1 MQYSDLFNL
10 FFSLSEEEHRE
21 AKKFLRS
28 PYFNKREDVVL
39 LFDYLLLQ
47 KEKKKPDW
55 SRENAYLYATKE
67 SKFDEAKMRHLM
79 SYLMQLLLRFLSIQY
94 YEKDSNQVELNLY
107 KALKNKNLEKKSNQ
121 IFTDRTK
128 TLEHEVLRN
137 KHYHF
142 QKFQW
147 LSEQFD
153 EAMKKRRTGD
163 LQLENMTEEFTKYYL
178 SEALRQ
184 ASALLSYQNVTSQR
198 FDLSFADD
206 LIRLA
211 ESKNYQSIPAIAVY
225 YHSFFSLKNPDDA
238 SHFFELKKI
247 LIQNWSLFPK
257 TEISDIYRIAINY
270 CIKKQN
276 KGETTFVREGFEL
289 YKMGIENEILLEKGE
304 LSVFTYNN
312 VHLLADKLGEFDW
325 IISFLEKY
333 KSLLPAEQREH
344 HYQFNLAQ
352 FYFRRKQYD
361 KAMPMLQTLE
371 FQDVLHNLDARKML
385 LIMYFD
391 LGEFKALDAHLDSFA
406 VYLQRQKLVGYHKE
420 SFSNLLKFA
429 KKLLIIN
436 SLSKKEKDIL
446 KKEIDNCSVV
456 AEKNWLLQQF

>member
-1 MQYSDLFNL
+1 MTHSDLL
-10 FFSLSEEEHRE
+10 DFFLSFSDNELRE

-55 SRENAYLYATKE
+55 DREKAYQYATKE
-67 SKFDEAKMRHLM
+67 TKFEEAKMRHLM
-79 SYLMQLLLRFLSIQY
+79 SYLMQLLLRFLSIQH
-94 YEKDSNQVELNLY
+94 YEKDSNQTELNLY
-107 KALKNKNLEKKSNQ
+107 KALKTRNLEKKSNQ
-121 IFTDRTK
+121 IFTDGIK
-128 TLEHEVLRN
+128 TLEQEVLRN

-163 LQLENMTEEFTKYYL
+163 LQIESMTEEFTKYYL

-184 ASALLSYQNVTSQR
+184 ASALLSYQNVTSQQ

-206 LIRLA
+206 LIRLV
-211 ESKNYQSIPAIAVY
+211 ENKNYQSIPAIAVY
-225 YHSFFSLKNPDDA
+225 YHSFFSLKNPNEVQ
-238 SHFFELKKI
+238 HFFELKKV
-247 LIQNWSLFPK
+247 LTHEWRSFPK
-257 TEISDIYRIAINY
+257 EEISDIYRIAINY

-276 KGETTFVREGFEL
+276 KGESTFIREGFEL
-289 YKMGIENEILLEKGE
+289 YKMGIENEILLEKGV

-325 IISFLEKY
+325 IISFLGKY
-333 KSLLPAEQREH
+333 KSLLPVEQREH

-361 KAMPMLQTLE
+361 KAMPLLQTLE

-391 LGEFKALDAHLDSFA
+391 LDEHKALSAHLDSFA

-436 SLSKKEKDIL
+436 SLSKKEKEIL
-446 KKEIDNCSVV
+446 RKEIDNCKVV
-456 AEKNWLLQQF
+456 AEKNWLLQQC